1 MRKYTGYD
9 KRGTALTPG
18 MKVLRDTI
26 LFLNS
31 GKVTN
36 LGGWVVRDMKGKP
49 GKPSVHSTGRAIDL
63 GYRDRAAI
71 EPVMDWLVKNADLLD
86 IEYVADYF
94 PRPGGRGWRCDRG
107 SWADYPKGRIA
118 GAPGGRW
125 IHVEIGPR
133 LAANSSAMEAAIK
146 QALAGL

>member
-1 MRKYTGYD
+1 MTRPYTGFD

-26 LFLNS
+26 LFLNG

-63 GYRDRAAI
+63 GYRDREAI
-71 EPVMDWLVKNADLLD
+71 EPVIDWLVKNADLLG

-94 PRPGGRGWRCDRG
+94 PRPGGRGWRCDRNAC
-107 SWADYPKGRIA
+107 SDYPKGRIA

-125 IHVEIGPR
+125 IHIETDPAMSAD
-133 LAANSSAMEAAIK
+133 AARMEAAIK
-146 QALAGL
+146 QALGS